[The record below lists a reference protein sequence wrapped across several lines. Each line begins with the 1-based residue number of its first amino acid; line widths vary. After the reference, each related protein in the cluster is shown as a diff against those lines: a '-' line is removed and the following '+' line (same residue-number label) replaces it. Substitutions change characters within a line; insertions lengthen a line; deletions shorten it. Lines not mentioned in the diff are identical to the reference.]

1 MTAVIAAITPTTIA
15 AGDVINPSAFVNTPE
30 NPPAFTSPADSVPS
44 ARDTFALNVITFPN
58 PISIGATFRCE
69 ELFLFVLRPLHSV
82 CPQSSEYVS
91 QYHGFLASEFPRS

>member
-30 NPPAFTSPADSVPS
+30 NPPAFSSPADSVPS

-58 PISIGATFRCE
+58 PISIGASAATNIPMRRIVSF
-69 ELFLFVLRPLHSV
+69 
-82 CPQSSEYVS
+82 CPSSIAFS
-91 QYHGFLASEFPRS
+91 LSTKF